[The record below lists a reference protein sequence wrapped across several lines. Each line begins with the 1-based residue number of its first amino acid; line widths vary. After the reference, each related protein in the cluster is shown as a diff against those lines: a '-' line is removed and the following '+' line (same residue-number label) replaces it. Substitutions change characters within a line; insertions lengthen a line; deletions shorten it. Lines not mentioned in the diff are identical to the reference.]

1 MARMWPNAS
10 KNPGLKDAPTFV
22 SDETLD
28 IAGEFLRERLTRL
41 EGLFAPF
48 VQGERETLLRWKVLA
63 NNG

>member
-1 MARMWPNAS
+1 MWPNAS

-22 SDETLD
+22 SDEPLD

-41 EGLFAPF
+41 GGLFALL
-48 VQGERETLLRWKVLA
+48 VQGDRETLLWRKVLA